1 MKTLLTAC
9 TLAIAS
15 LGTAAA
21 ALAADP
27 VQEAR
32 VATGFSKIAVAGHAE
47 VLLRQGTSEG
57 VTIEALPQVLRQI
70 ETEVD
75 GSTLN
80 ITASS
85 QRRWWDG
92 ILGGGAARPPRITIH
107 FINLQRIEAG
117 GAINLKAGTLK
128 AKDLRL
134 DLSGASTLRIDD
146 LQASRLRL
154 DGSGAIK
161 VELAGNVPAQFI
173 DLSGAGAYQAADL
186 ASETAVLQVS
196 GAGKALVNA
205 SKKLKAEI
213 SGAGLVE
220 YLGHPSVEQETSGAG
235 RVRRRDGS

>member
-1 MKTLLTAC
+1 MKSLLTAC
-9 TLAIAS
+9 ILAIGS
-15 LGTAAA
+15 LGPAAT

-27 VQEAR
+27 VQETR
-32 VATGFSKIAVAGHAE
+32 VATGFSRIDIAGHAE

-57 VTIEALPQVLRQI
+57 VTVEAMPQALRQV
-70 ETEVD
+70 ETGVD
-75 GSTLN
+75 GGTLN

-85 QRRWWDG
+85 ERRWWDG

-117 GAINLKAGTLK
+117 GAINLKSGTLK

-134 DLSGASTLRIDD
+134 ELSGASTLRIDD

-161 VELAGNVPAQFI
+161 VELVGNVPAQFI
-173 DLSGAGAYQAADL
+173 DLSGAGAYQAPDL
-186 ASETAVLQVS
+186 VSETAVLQVS

-205 SKKLKAEI
+205 SKKLKAEV

-220 YLGHPSVEQETSGAG
+220 YLGNPSVERETSGAG